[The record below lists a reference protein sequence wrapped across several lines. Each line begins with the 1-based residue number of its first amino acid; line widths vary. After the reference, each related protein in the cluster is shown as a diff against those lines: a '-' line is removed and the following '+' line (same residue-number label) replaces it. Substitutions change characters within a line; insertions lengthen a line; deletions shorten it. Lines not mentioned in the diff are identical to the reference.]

1 MLGTRTRGGRM
12 EGVNESTVLAAPWA
26 DFSVNNLAIIAKGN
40 FSDVI
45 DIWFKYEPV
54 LRINYKSLSLT
65 TKNRCSKELTVQGIT
80 QISRYSLKYFRSN
93 TSAFRGTAIAWWIR
107 LHLPFCSP
115 GFKSQANHLRFYT
128 VKFCTFFAIVY
139 RKGRK

>member
-26 DFSVNNLAIIAKGN
+26 DFSVNNFAIIAKGN

-80 QISRYSLKYFRSN
+80 QISRYSLKY
-93 TSAFRGTAIAWWIR
+93 
-107 LHLPFCSP
+107 
-115 GFKSQANHLRFYT
+115 
-128 VKFCTFFAIVY
+128 
-139 RKGRK
+139 